1 MPATIM
7 GHPDPEIESMPRF
20 IACVLLC
27 ILWPIS
33 VFAASSPEDYPMDPV
48 EVAPGVY
55 AVLTPARDFPNP
67 ENLGWNA
74 NMTFVVTAEG
84 VLVVDTGSSE
94 TMGVALREAI
104 RTVTGRPV
112 RWVVNTHSHGD
123 HWLGNHAFADVSP
136 EIIAGSAAAERMQA
150 QADGWIRSFNEMTG
164 GATGAS
170 QVQFPNRMVD
180 EVTELNLGG
189 TRVVLLPSG
198 GSHSPG
204 DVVVWLPEARVLI
217 PGDVVYTDR
226 APSVWDGRVSRW
238 IEFLDTLI
246 DVEPEAVIPGHGRI
260 EGAETLARLKRYLTT
275 LWAAVEEGVRQGLPD
290 FETVPIVRE
299 RMAEIVADYP
309 GFEDKV
315 GRSVAHM
322 YPEVEASAF

>member
-1 MPATIM
+1 VRHASAPVYRVSLLCRGRRFSIHAAATGLTGIAAAEARVGMPANIM

-27 ILWPIS
+27 ILWPTQTL
-33 VFAASSPEDYPMDPV
+33 AA
-48 EVAPGVY
+48 A
-55 AVLTPARDFPNP
+55 
-67 ENLGWNA
+67 
-74 NMTFVVTAEG
+74 
-84 VLVVDTGSSE
+84 
-94 TMGVALREAI
+94 
-104 RTVTGRPV
+104 
-112 RWVVNTHSHGD
+112 
-123 HWLGNHAFADVSP
+123 SP
-136 EIIAGSAAAERMQA
+136 EIIAGSAAAERMQT

-164 GATGAS
+164 GATGDS
-170 QVQFPNRMVD
+170 RTLFPNRMVD

-226 APSVWDGRVSRW
+226 APSMWDGRVSRW

-246 DVEPEAVIPGHGRI
+246 DLEPEAVIPGHGRI
-260 EGAETLARLKRYLTT
+260 EGAETLARPKRYLTT

-299 RMAEIVADYP
+299 RMAEIAADYP